1 MSPPPSPSL
10 DGPLAPERRPGF
22 WFDARVAAFLLK
34 VEQPPRVR
42 TQAPLL
48 LSASQTFLPPRWHGR
63 RGDAGPELPQ
73 GKKNPGDLPK
83 KRPLGNG
90 GRLAINHKV
99 AEVISSI
106 KARSKHQRR
115 SGSARPRRERAENT
129 YLPTQRA
136 TGTFQFGVFTRR
148 LRRRGICLPVI

>member
-1 MSPPPSPSL
+1 MKPSPAPNVLLSRPPSPSL

-22 WFDARVAAFLLK
+22 WFDARLAAFLLK

-73 GKKNPGDLPK
+73 RKK
-83 KRPLGNG
+83 KR
-90 GRLAINHKV
+90 RRFTQETSAV
-99 AEVISSI
+99 A
-106 KARSKHQRR
+106 
-115 SGSARPRRERAENT
+115 
-129 YLPTQRA
+129 
-136 TGTFQFGVFTRR
+136 
-148 LRRRGICLPVI
+148 